1 MVGEEV
7 KAVARHRDLG
17 TDLRRAVADST
28 VVVTGASSGIGEA
41 TARMLGAAGAQTVL
55 VARSKERLEALRHE
69 IEAAGGRA
77 CPHPAD
83 LSDVAAVA
91 QLVES
96 IRTCHGDVD
105 VLVNNAG
112 HSIRRSIALS
122 YNRFHDFERTID
134 VNYLGPVRLVLG
146 VLPGMRERRRGHIL
160 NVSSLGVLFSAPRF
174 SAYLASKSAFES
186 FLRCIA
192 PEVRGDGVAVTNI
205 YMPLVHTPMVEATRV
220 YRLLPGL
227 TAEEAGERICR
238 AVVERPSR
246 VAPTL
251 GLMGRLLTDAAPA
264 PFDGLLR
271 LTYRWSSDSS
281 AARGEDTDELEAPAF
296 AQGLLRRLERRGGRK
311 ER

>member
-1 MVGEEV
+1 V
-7 KAVARHRDLG
+7 KVVARHRDLVD
-17 TDLRRAVADST
+17 DLRTVVADST

-41 TARMLGAAGAQTVL
+41 TARMLGAAGARTVL
-55 VARSKERLEALRHE
+55 VARSKERLEALQHE

-83 LSDVAAVA
+83 LSDVAAVTN
-91 QLVES
+91 LVEG
-96 IRTCHGDVD
+96 IRQCHGDVD

-122 YNRFHDFERTID
+122 YDRFHDFKRTID

-146 VLPGMRERRRGHIL
+146 VLPGMRERRHGHIL

-174 SAYLASKSAFES
+174 SAYIASKSAFES

-192 PEVRGDGVAVTNI
+192 PEIRCDGVAVTNV

-227 TAEEAGERICR
+227 TAEEAAERICR
-238 AVVERPSR
+238 AVLERPSR
-246 VAPTL
+246 VAPPL
-251 GLMGRLLTDAAPA
+251 GLMGRLLADAAPG

-281 AARGEDTDELEAPAF
+281 AARGEDSDELEAPAF
-296 AQGLLRRLERRGGRK
+296 AQGVLRRLERITARRGR
-311 ER
+311 